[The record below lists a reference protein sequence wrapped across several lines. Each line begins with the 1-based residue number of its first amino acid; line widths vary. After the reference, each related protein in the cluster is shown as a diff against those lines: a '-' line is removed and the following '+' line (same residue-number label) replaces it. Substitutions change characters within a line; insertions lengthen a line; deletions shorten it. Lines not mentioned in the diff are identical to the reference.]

1 MQTTTSLSQR
11 ELEILRFVAS
21 GAKNRQI
28 AVALALSA
36 YTVKRHMTRI
46 FSKLKVR
53 SRREAAAIY
62 RQTLHGADFRPW
74 GEQACSEVFD
84 PAALHLTGREIQ
96 VLAEIAKGSS
106 SQQIACELLIS
117 CHTVKRHTANI
128 FGKLGVQNRSHA
140 AAFVHAAASAS
151 RNS

>member
-28 AVALALSA
+28 ADALALSA
-36 YTVKRHMTRI
+36 HTVKRHLARI

-62 RQTLHGADFRPW
+62 RHSLDDFDFRPW
-74 GEQACSEVFD
+74 SAPVDSNVSGL
-84 PAALHLTGREIQ
+84 PAFRLTDREIQ

-106 SQQIACELLIS
+106 SQQIAGELLIS

-140 AAFVHAAASAS
+140 AAVVHAATSMAHTA
-151 RNS
+151 